1 MHRIAFAAAAFGLL
15 ALYFL
20 ALGAAAQTM
29 PAAPS
34 TVPAPG
40 MAGAARLPPGEGRD
54 ATIRVCGKCHDAGV
68 FENQA
73 LDAEGWKPVVDEMAK
88 MSDGTA
94 DDFAAITA
102 YLTRAFPAK

>member
-1 MHRIAFAAAAFGLL
+1 MHRIFFATAGFYLL
-15 ALYFL
+15 SL
-20 ALGAAAQTM
+20 AAAAQTV
-29 PAAPS
+29 P
-34 TVPAPG
+34 PAPASPPS

-54 ATIRVCGKCHDAGV
+54 ATIRVCGKCHDAGI

-88 MSDGTA
+88 MSDGSN

-102 YLTRAFPAK
+102 YLTKAFPPK

>member
-1 MHRIAFAAAAFGLL
+1 MPKIKHVLGFSTSLLALTLAAAA
-15 ALYFL
+15 
-20 ALGAAAQTM
+20 Q
-29 PAAPS
+29 APS
-34 TVPAPG
+34 GVPPTPPG

-54 ATIRVCGKCHDAGV
+54 ATIRVCGKCHDAGI

-88 MSDGTA
+88 MSDGTN

-102 YLTRAFPAK
+102 YLTKAFPAK